1 VCNIITSIQILTIFL
16 FNFII
21 IIDFLAFLQN
31 GLISLIMHMNR
42 QKILIT
48 KIGNL
53 YQSNTL
59 STFNFLG
66 E

>member
-1 VCNIITSIQILTIFL
+1 MCNIITSIQILTIFL